1 MTTVEEFK
9 QLNAWRASIL
19 HVGGLR
25 PTGDPIA
32 SNFGLL
38 PLGLANEPWPAMNEK
53 AMLFVCQMNLT
64 AAPEVPA
71 LLQDIKV
78 ITFFVKGSASA
89 LKKENGKSWCLRAY
103 KSLDGLAPLAR
114 PEKAPS
120 VKRGFECRW
129 EACDDYPNHDD
140 PGRIVPDGFDAS
152 EVELDNVARTKIG
165 GYASSIQS
173 EPWWAIRSIPPIQ
186 RFAFRSTVR
195 RRQDW
200 RGATAEPS
208 TWLGE
213 PRTDARTTGSSTG
226 SVAKACC
233 ARTPV
238 AALLFL

>member
-9 QLNAWRASIL
+9 QLNTRRASIL

-25 PTGDPIA
+25 PTGDPFA

-38 PLGLANEPWPAMNEK
+38 PLGLANEPWPSMNER
-53 AMLFVCQMNLT
+53 AMLFVCQMNLA

-89 LKKENGKSWCLRAY
+89 LKKENGKGWCLRAY
-103 KSLDGLAPLAR
+103 KSLDGLATIAR

-129 EACDDYPNHDD
+129 EACDDYPNYDD
-140 PGRIVPDGFDAS
+140 PDRIVPDGLDAS
-152 EVELDNVARTKIG
+152 EIELDNVARTKIG

-173 EPWWAIRSIPPIQ
+173 EPWWGYKKHPADPAFCIQ
-186 RFAFRSTVR
+186 INSEEKAGLVWGDGGTIYLARGTADG
-195 RRQDW
+195 RQDDW
-200 RGATAEPS
+200 
-208 TWLGE
+208 
-213 PRTDARTTGSSTG
+213 
-226 SVAKACC
+226 
-233 ARTPV
+233 
-238 AALLFL
+238 FLERQCY